1 MTAHH
6 SCPEDLDRRAHDL
19 YLRYGAH
26 PWPDLPE
33 ATREHFRGLVK
44 AGIDGAGS
52 PLF

>member
-6 SCPEDLDRRAHDL
+6 SCPEDLDRRAHGL

-26 PWPDLPE
+26 PWADLPE